1 MKIIAQNSCTNEK
14 LLYLY
19 INKQTIKHTTMNE
32 YWIDS
37 GQTCFKETKEEFYKA
52 INAGFRGFILYPS
65 GKIYHIS

>member
-1 MKIIAQNSCTNEK
+1 
-14 LLYLY
+14 
-19 INKQTIKHTTMNE
+19 MNE